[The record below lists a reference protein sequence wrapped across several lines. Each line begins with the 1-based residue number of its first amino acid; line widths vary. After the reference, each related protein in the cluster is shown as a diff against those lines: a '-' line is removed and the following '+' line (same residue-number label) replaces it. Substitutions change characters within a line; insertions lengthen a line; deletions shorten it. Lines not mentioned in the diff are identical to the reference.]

1 MDRIATETTRMSTKG
16 QVVIPEDIRDSLNL
30 ARGTQFIVLAQGD
43 TVILKKIGRPS
54 KEEVSRLFKASHAY
68 ARKMG
73 FTKSD
78 LDRAI
83 REVRAKA

>member
-1 MDRIATETTRMSTKG
+1 MGHIATETTRMSTKG
-16 QVVIPEDIRDSLNL
+16 QVVIPEIIRNSLNL
-30 ARGTQFIVLAQGD
+30 AQGTQFIVLAQGD
-43 TVILKKIGRPS
+43 AVILKKIGRPP
-54 KEEVSRLFKASHAY
+54 KEEVRRLFKASQAY

-78 LDRAI
+78 LARVI